1 MKYLLIILCCFISGL
16 MSCSNEKSYDINAS
30 NKYEKGKFSLEEVE
44 KKNPKQFLRVNGSSK
59 KNLLRQTVIKG
70 NVYNNAKIVSYKDI
84 SIKLKFYSKTGAL
97 LEEDID
103 VVYESINPGGSYTFK
118 SKYFAPK
125 GTDSV
130 GMTVI
135 DAKF

>member
-1 MKYLLIILCCFISGL
+1 MKCLLIFCCLAMSLI
-16 MSCSNEKSYDINAS
+16 SCSNDKSYDIDAS
-30 NKYEKGKFSLEEVE
+30 NKYEKTKVSLEEIE
-44 KKNPKQFLRVNGSSK
+44 KKNPKQFLSIRGNSK

-70 NVYNNAKIVSYKDI
+70 NIYNNAKIVSYKDV
-84 SIKLKFYSKTGAL
+84 SIKLKFFSKTGAL

-103 VVYESINPGGSYTFK
+103 VVYESIHPGGSHTFK
-118 SKYFAPK
+118 SKYFTPK

>member
-1 MKYLLIILCCFISGL
+1 MKCLLILFCCLTTGL
-16 MSCSNEKSYDINAS
+16 ISCSNEKSYDINA
-30 NKYEKGKFSLEEVE
+30 NNNYEKNKASLEEIE
-44 KKNPKQFLRVNGSSK
+44 RKNPKQFLSVKGNTK
-59 KNLLRQTVIKG
+59 KNLLQQTVMKG
-70 NVYNNAKIVSYKDI
+70 NIYNNAKMVSYKDI
-84 SIKLKFYSKTGAL
+84 SIKLKFFSKTGAL

-103 VVYESINPGGSYTFK
+103 VVYESIHPGGSYTFK
-118 SKYFAPK
+118 SKYFTPK